1 MRLLRRAAR
10 RRSGPPGPATVRCC
24 RHGHTQAPPRPL
36 GEGAVAPP
44 PQGPPPLH
52 VVLVN
57 PQIPNN
63 TGAAGRT
70 CLGFG
75 AVLHLIEPLG
85 FEMSDKRV

>member
-1 MRLLRRAAR
+1 
-10 RRSGPPGPATVRCC
+10 
-24 RHGHTQAPPRPL
+24 
-36 GEGAVAPP
+36 
-44 PQGPPPLH
+44 
-52 VVLVN
+52 VLVN

-75 AVLHLIEPLG
+75 AVLHLVEPLG

>member
-1 MRLLRRAAR
+1 MSLLRRAAR
-10 RRSGPPGPATVRCC
+10 RRPAPLGPSTVRRR

-75 AVLHLIEPLG
+75 AVLHLVEPLG